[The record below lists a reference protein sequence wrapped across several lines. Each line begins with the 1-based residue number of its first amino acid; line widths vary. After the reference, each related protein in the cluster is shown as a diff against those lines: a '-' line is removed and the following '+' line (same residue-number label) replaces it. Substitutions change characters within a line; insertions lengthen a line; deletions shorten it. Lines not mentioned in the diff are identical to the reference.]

1 MSQHVRVHR
10 CWRRFGLD
18 IVVLLVVALVHCLRV
33 RHQGREG
40 FVGGG
45 GRVGRVVGVDGLADA
60 VERGDQIGRPA
71 HVEGRDV
78 FVVVRALSLVAGVG
92 GGVEVGE
99 GHEAGGGRE
108 VGVAGCFGEDQGGGV
123 VSVLGL
129 FVSGAELLV
138 VEGGVGGVFVEGD
151 GVVDGVVEG
160 RDVLRGEDGTGVLD
174 MRRGREVVG
183 LGRLGVVLWWWLELL
198 VT

>member
-1 MSQHVRVHR
+1 M
-10 CWRRFGLD
+10 
-18 IVVLLVVALVHCLRV
+18 
-33 RHQGREG
+33 
-40 FVGGG
+40 
-45 GRVGRVVGVDGLADA
+45 VGVDGLADA
-60 VERGDQIGRPA
+60 VERGDEIGRPA

-108 VGVAGCFGEDQGGGV
+108 VGVAGCFGEDQRGGV

-138 VEGGVGGVFVEGD
+138 VEGGVGVVFVDGD

-160 RDVLRGEDGTGVLD
+160 RDVLGGEDGTGVLEAA
-174 MRRGREVVG
+174 RRRREVVG
-183 LGRLGVVLWWWLELL
+183 LG
-198 VT
+198 